1 MLRKFRNIRSY
12 QKLLIA
18 LILATVL
25 SGAVFCARVERQDD
39 NKAVLRISEMEI
51 ALLQCRRAEK
61 NFLMRHDRASTD
73 SFAQGVQA
81 LRKHEAGMRSVIK
94 DRAALA
100 LLDEI
105 NAEIT
110 TYENTFQDLK
120 GLYDATTFGAVHD
133 PALSKIIDE
142 VTLMA
147 EPTVTPSS
155 VDATRSLIEAA
166 RNLEYYIQLFPKS
179 SAGLIITLNLRR
191 WEKNLQKTYDES
203 ASVADAKGISYRRKT
218 SQEIS
223 KLRSLIEANDNKAA
237 NAAWIG
243 TARAALRQ
251 YELNFKQFVAN
262 QDAFYMKKKAMI
274 NSARKIENSI
284 QMIKSCLTQDTNQIS
299 TIAYQMEIGL
309 LQCRR
314 AEKNFLL
321 RHDRASADNFTQG
334 VQALRKHEAGMKSVT
349 QDKSVLA
356 LLDEIN
362 AGVAIYENAFQD
374 IKGLYDATT
383 FGAVHDRVLSKI
395 TDEVTLMAEPTVT
408 PSSVDSTRSLIEAA
422 RNLEYYINISAQN
435 STPLVSILQARRWE
449 KNFRKRYDRLTG
461 GIDSKSML
469 YIRKTK
475 QEISKIRDWLESE
488 KIKGRS
494 RAEVAQLRSALDRYE
509 LNLAQLSRNV
519 DAFYIKKKEMLRAT
533 RNLDRFVQM
542 AKRKVFKTE
551 AETDIDGIYY
561 LSPKLPIHGQPE
573 GNHHDV
579 GSLLSNQPSSY
590 GYRHCKNWMQ
600 FYFDRD
606 GQYTK
611 ANLISSIYFHI
622 WIRTVNNGIDIGYEK
637 EGKYSGGRGG
647 MDDFISI
654 NYDGSKGYSTKNGC
668 SLITRK
674 IDMNCLFEGE
684 EIYKFAIKLS
694 RHSSYPSV
702 VMEPNQY
709 SFIII
714 NPPCDSILKATDS
727 DSDGLNDYEEMF
739 VYYSNPHDEDTDG
752 DGFCD
757 RTEVVKGTSPHVND
771 LYSGR
776 VIGGINDTPHI
787 EHHKD
792 IDGDW
797 IVEKEEKYV
806 NSRFTL
812 HGNLFVRNGGCLT
825 LDNCI
830 VDMNTKGKN
839 RHIYVE
845 KDSTLNLKKTKIN
858 FNETGYWYKIVEGA
872 RVEIDSNFDI
882 YGTLNSEESVLQNSL
897 GVKVYQ
903 GSKTDIHDSHIL
915 NCYHISYE
923 GVSESKIERSV
934 ISTFI
939 GIPLYCKSSSP
950 VMKDTILSVEYG
962 GVGVYCFGSSPSI
975 ENSRIFV
982 CEDED
987 SDASAFILVENSH
1000 PVLTDTY
1007 FNTKRVRHDKT
1018 SGILFE

>member
-1 MLRKFRNIRSY
+1 
-12 QKLLIA
+12 
-18 LILATVL
+18 TVL
-25 SGAVFCARVERQDD
+25 SGAVFCTKVKRHDD
-39 NKAVLRISEMEI
+39 NRAVSLISEMEI

-61 NFLMRHDRASTD
+61 NFLMRHDRASAD

-94 DRAALA
+94 GRAILG
-100 LLDEI
+100 LLDDI
-105 NAEIT
+105 DAEIT
-110 TYENTFQDLK
+110 
-120 GLYDATTFGAVHD
+120 
-133 PALSKIIDE
+133 
-142 VTLMA
+142 
-147 EPTVTPSS
+147 
-155 VDATRSLIEAA
+155 
-166 RNLEYYIQLFPKS
+166 
-179 SAGLIITLNLRR
+179 
-191 WEKNLQKTYDES
+191 
-203 ASVADAKGISYRRKT
+203 
-218 SQEIS
+218 
-223 KLRSLIEANDNKAA
+223 
-237 NAAWIG
+237 
-243 TARAALRQ
+243 
-251 YELNFKQFVAN
+251 
-262 QDAFYMKKKAMI
+262 
-274 NSARKIENSI
+274 
-284 QMIKSCLTQDTNQIS
+284 
-299 TIAYQMEIGL
+299 
-309 LQCRR
+309 
-314 AEKNFLL
+314 
-321 RHDRASADNFTQG
+321 
-334 VQALRKHEAGMKSVT
+334 
-349 QDKSVLA
+349 
-356 LLDEIN
+356 
-362 AGVAIYENAFQD
+362 IYENAFQD
-374 IKGLYDATT
+374 IKGLYDSAT
-383 FGAVHDRVLSKI
+383 FGPVHDVALSKI
-395 TDEVTLMAEPTVT
+395 ADELSLMAEPAVT
-408 PSSVDSTRSLIEAA
+408 PSPADTAKSLIEAA
-422 RNLEYYINISAQN
+422 RNLEYYINIAPEN
-435 STPLVSILQARRWE
+435 STPLISMLQARRWE
-449 KNFRKRYDRLTG
+449 KNFQKRYDRLTG
-461 GIDSKSML
+461 SIKSKSMFYL
-469 YIRKTK
+469 GKTR
-475 QEISKIRDWLESE
+475 QEISKIRDWLKSE
-488 KIKGRS
+488 EDKGRTT
-494 RAEVAQLRSALDRYE
+494 AVFVQLKAALKRYE
-509 LNLAQLSRNV
+509 SNLAQLVRNH
-519 DAFYIKKKEMLRAT
+519 DALHIKRKEMIRSA
-533 RNLDRFVQM
+533 
-542 AKRKVFKTE
+542 RKLEETIGMIKGKLFKTE

-561 LSPKLPIHGQPE
+561 LSPKLPIHGQPQ

-579 GSLLSNQPSSY
+579 GSLLATRPSSY

-600 FYFDRD
+600 FYFDQD

-647 MDDFISI
+647 MDDFISMS
-654 NYDGSKGYSTKNGC
+654 YDASKGYSTKNGC
-668 SLITRK
+668 SLITGK
-674 IDMNCLFEGE
+674 LELNCLFKGE
-684 EIYKFAIKLS
+684 DIYRFAIKLS

-776 VIGGINDTPHI
+776 VIDGINDTPHI
-787 EHHKD
+787 EYRKD

-806 NSRFTL
+806 NSTFTL
-812 HGNLFVRNGGCLT
+812 HGNLFIRNGACLT

-830 VDMNTKGKN
+830 LDMNRKGKN
-839 RHIYVE
+839 KHIYVG
-845 KDSTLNLKKTKIN
+845 KGSTLNLKKTKIN

-872 RVEIDSNFDI
+872 RVETGSSFDI
-882 YGTLNSEESVLQNSL
+882 YGTLNSEESVLQNGL